1 MEKKLAYNKKIL
13 KGVMENGGPVGRDLD
28 NEKYLA
34 DDEENKKSM
43 ENHGLIPHRGRYNE
57 PHAYNKDIYHIR
69 EKAAEHMRKLKADER
84 RGAGDK

>member
-34 DDEENKKSM
+34 DDEENKNPWKTM
-43 ENHGLIPHRGRYNE
+43 
-57 PHAYNKDIYHIR
+57 D
-69 EKAAEHMRKLKADER
+69 
-84 RGAGDK
+84 

>member
-28 NEKYLA
+28 NEKYL
-34 DDEENKKSM
+34 
-43 ENHGLIPHRGRYNE
+43 IPHRGRYNE

-69 EKAAEHMRKLKADER
+69 EKAAEHMRKIKADER